1 MAKSKLDPKWFEGEI
16 PEKSFRSIFRWGA
29 PDQFKHPNPRLVA
42 LIEEVLEVPAEQLD
56 QPLSLGLEEVSI
68 DPPVN
73 LSLQQVEKLKAI
85 VGEENLQSDGYA
97 RLRASYGQGMIDS
110 LRLREGIIENLPD
123 VVLHPKDK
131 TEVEQIVRFCN
142 QEEIPVYVVSG
153 RSSVT
158 RGYEA
163 VKGGVTLDI
172 STHMNKV
179 LEINETN
186 QTVTVQPGIFGPAF
200 EDILSN
206 APNLFGTKHAY
217 TCGHFP
223 QSFEFSSVG
232 GWVSA
237 RGAGQ
242 NSTYYGKIED
252 MVVAQEVVTPVG
264 MLKTQDYPRQAT
276 GPDLDQIMIG
286 SEGAFG
292 VLVEVTLKI
301 FRHQPGNRRR
311 FSYMFKTWED
321 AQNAARE
328 IMQAEAGFPS
338 VFRISDPEETEI
350 AMKLYG
356 VEGTPADT
364 LLTTLG
370 YRQNEK
376 CLMLGTT
383 EGDRVFSRNLNH
395 KIKQICKSYGAFILS
410 PFGVTKRWEHNR
422 FLDPYMR
429 DDLGDFGVMIDTLEC
444 SVTWETLPKVHADVR
459 EVVKSRPATVCMT
472 HMSHL
477 YPQGA
482 NLYFIFITRYKNRSD
497 YLKLQYRVLNAIQQ
511 SGASVSHHHGVGKQL
526 APWLPDQVGAE
537 HIAVLRS
544 LKQHFDPNN
553 IMNPGGTLAL
563 DMSLQQQAKTWG
575 IE

>member
-1 MAKSKLDPKWFEGEI
+1 
-16 PEKSFRSIFRWGA
+16 
-29 PDQFKHPNPRLVA
+29 
-42 LIEEVLEVPAEQLD
+42 
-56 QPLSLGLEEVSI
+56 
-68 DPPVN
+68 
-73 LSLQQVEKLKAI
+73 
-85 VGEENLQSDGYA
+85 
-97 RLRASYGQGMIDS
+97 
-110 LRLREGIIENLPD
+110 
-123 VVLHPKDK
+123 
-131 TEVEQIVRFCN
+131 
-142 QEEIPVYVVSG
+142 
-153 RSSVT
+153 
-158 RGYEA
+158 
-163 VKGGVTLDI
+163 
-172 STHMNKV
+172 MNKV

-200 EDILSN
+200 EDILNN

-364 LLTTLG
+364 LLMTLG

-444 SVTWETLPKVHADVR
+444 SVTWEILPKVHADVR

-482 NLYFIFITRYKNRSD
+482 NLYFIFITRFKNRSD
-497 YLKLQYRVLNAIQQ
+497 YLKMQYRVLNAIQQ

-526 APWLPDQVGAE
+526 APWLPDQVGVA

-563 DMSLQQQAKTWG
+563 DMSARQQAKTWG